1 MTMAGMPPNVSTAN
15 LADASL
21 RLQLRVHLAPP
32 GLRPVVQGSRVLG
45 RVRPVTHRGSV
56 DVFLEALE
64 QARAGEILVVD
75 NQGRM
80 DEGCIGDLVA
90 LETKQQGLAGILIW
104 GLHRDT
110 QDVRRIGLPVF
121 SYGIC
126 AMGPTLLRQRDPQDL
141 RRARFGDFEVDE
153 DFGAIADDDGAV
165 FFRGKDEAEL
175 CRVAAEIAATEQAQ
189 AKRMQ
194 QGISLRKQLGFPE
207 YLRMRKENPELTF
220 RAYLRRK
227 GGAIEE

>member
-1 MTMAGMPPNVSTAN
+1 MTIAGVPPNISAAN

-32 GLRPVVQGSRVLG
+32 GLHPVTQRSRVLG

-64 QARAGEILVVD
+64 QSRAGEILVAD

-104 GLHRDT
+104 GAHRDT
-110 QDVRRIGLPVF
+110 QDIRRIGLPVF

-126 AMGPTLLRQRDPQDL
+126 AMGPTVLRERAPQDV
-141 RRARFGDFEVDE
+141 RTAHFGDFEVDE
-153 DFGAIADDDGAV
+153 NLGVIADDDGAV
-165 FFRGKDEAEL
+165 FFRWKDEAEL

-189 AKRMQ
+189 AKRME
-194 QGISLRKQLGFPE
+194 QGSSLRKQLGFRE
-207 YLRMRKENPELTF
+207 YSELRKQQPKLTF